1 LPELRQKAEDREI
14 MTMYGSVARGR
25 GVGLIMAALLMVAS
39 AGQASAQSI
48 FDTLAGTWNGSGQ
61 IKLDN
66 GKSEALKCRAYYT
79 QKDGSSELGLAIRC
93 ASASNKIE
101 LRATLSQTSGQV
113 AGMWEERTFNA
124 SGTVTGK
131 ASPGRI
137 NLTITGG
144 SFQGSMNVSVA
155 GSRHTVLIETNGTI
169 GLRAVNINLSRG

>member
-1 LPELRQKAEDREI
+1 MEI
-14 MTMYGSVARGR
+14 TVMVASVARK
-25 GVGLIMAALLMVAS
+25 GVLGLIAAVLVVMAS

-48 FDTLAGTWNGSGQ
+48 FDTLAGTWSGSGQ

-79 QKDGSSELGLAIRC
+79 QKEGSELGLALRC

-101 LRATLSQTSGQV
+101 LRATLSQNSGQV

-124 SGTVTGK
+124 AGTVKGK
-131 ASPGRI
+131 ASAGRI
-137 NLTITGG
+137 TLAITGG

-155 GSRHTVLIETNGTI
+155 GARHTVLIETSGMI
-169 GLRAVNINLSRG
+169 GLREVNINLSRG